1 MKRAYDF
8 VLYLLTALGALFATL
23 WYAVA
28 GNGDRE
34 FFGKWVRLG
43 CMSLIL
49 FGYAVQR
56 HRRMI
61 RERWLWI
68 VLLGAAAV
76 HLSVFVLVLRSV
88 SQWKVLWFVIPFPLE
103 NMAIDL
109 AVSFVHQRLM
119 VTRRPQRTD

>member
-8 VLYLLTALGALFATL
+8 VLYLLIALGALFATF
-23 WYAVA
+23 WYAAA
-28 GNGDRE
+28 GNGDSE
-34 FFGKWVRLG
+34 FFGKWVGLG
-43 CMSLIL
+43 GMSLIL

-68 VLLGAAAV
+68 VLLGAAAI
-76 HLSVFVLVLRSV
+76 HLSVFVFVLRRV

-109 AVSFVHQRLM
+109 AVSFVHQKLM
-119 VTRRPQRTD
+119 VTRRP